1 MEETIARA
9 YMRSANLRALLLK
22 SGCPEVIQHC
32 KGFFDELL
40 NPQAP
45 NSLDIHA
52 MSATEEA
59 ESDVFECTSEQI
71 ARPIPAEIR
80 NALYSASLNL
90 PLRAILQSHITING
104 LKFAVSSKHPGNSCI
119 LISSETGIPQPAQLV
134 YILEFLTSKTPST
147 FLAVR
152 RYEPANISYD
162 PFSKCSTLRAKLW
175 GTRLADIEIITT
187 SRVLSHFACLPIQ
200 LGAQSFNAV
209 LSLSRVSSVIQ
220 CDCCYLSLTLD
231 LHP

>member
-9 YMRSANLRALLLK
+9 YIRSANLRALLLK

-40 NPQAP
+40 NPQAR
-45 NSLDIHA
+45 NSLVTDIHA
-52 MSATEEA
+52 MSATEET
-59 ESDVFECTSEQI
+59 ESDLFEYPNEQI

-80 NALYSASLNL
+80 NALYSASPNL
-90 PLRAILQSHITING
+90 PLRAVLQSHIAISG
-104 LKFAVSSKHPGNSCI
+104 LKFAVASKHPGNSCI
-119 LISSETGIPQPAQLV
+119 LISSESGIPQPAQLV
-134 YILEFLTSKTPST
+134 YILEFRTSETSST

-152 RYEPANISYD
+152 RYEPANILYD
-162 PFSKCSTLRAKLW
+162 PFSKCSALRAKLW
-175 GTRLADIEIITT
+175 DTRLADIEIITT

-209 LSLSRVSSVIQ
+209 LSLSRVSSVV
-220 CDCCYLSLTLD
+220 
-231 LHP
+231 